1 MALKQP
7 HVKRLPHYPALI
19 VEGRRF
25 PVLRSDDKYLI
36 GKDELVIEA
45 VLRLTA
51 DQFAQ
56 AQALLGQA
64 VIHVQREGVDPT
76 PIATHRSGNFWW
88 SKHEENGSP
97 YYTQHI
103 KLAPAPPDN
112 PAQKQRE
119 KNQALIRLL
128 QSWRESDDAAEQRE
142 TLAYL
147 MQAIDEDRLSERKLF
162 T

>member
-7 HVKRLPHYPALI
+7 HVKRLSHYPALI
-19 VEGRRF
+19 IEGRRF

-36 GKDELVIEA
+36 DKDELVIEA
-45 VLRLTA
+45 VLRFTP
-51 DQFAQ
+51 DEFAE
-56 AQALLGQA
+56 AQALLEQP
-64 VIHVQREGVDPT
+64 VIHVQREGVDPN
-76 PIATHRSGNFWW
+76 PIATRRSGNFWW

-103 KLAPAPPDN
+103 KLAPALPDD
-112 PAQKQRE
+112 PVQMQRE

-128 QSWRESDDAAEQRE
+128 QSWRESDDADEQRE

-147 MQAIDEDRLSERKLF
+147 MRSIDEDRLSERKLF